1 MARQEIAVKPTPPKK
16 LGRPPKLTAEMQ
28 EKIVLLI
35 MEEGSYAQ
43 VAAQVAGIPER
54 RFYDW
59 MEKGEGERAKEPYKS
74 FHQAIKKASAIAESK
89 ASKKV
94 FTGKS
99 DWISAAT
106 WLERTRRERWSR
118 SDKFAV
124 DVSGSVIVEVVNF
137 AKHKA
142 IEVNPVSSKAIGPP
156 KDVTP
161 SNEESDR

>member
-1 MARQEIAVKPTPPKK
+1 MARQQKRR
-16 LGRPPKLTAEMQ
+16 GRPPKLTAEMQ

-74 FHQAIKKASAIAESK
+74 FHQAIKKASAIAEST

-124 DVSGSVIVEVVNF
+124 DVSGSVIVEVINF
-137 AKHKA
+137 AQHGHSPRKV
-142 IEVNPVSSKAIGPP
+142 IEVDPVSSKAIGPP
-156 KDVTP
+156 KT
-161 SNEESDR
+161 NEAAS